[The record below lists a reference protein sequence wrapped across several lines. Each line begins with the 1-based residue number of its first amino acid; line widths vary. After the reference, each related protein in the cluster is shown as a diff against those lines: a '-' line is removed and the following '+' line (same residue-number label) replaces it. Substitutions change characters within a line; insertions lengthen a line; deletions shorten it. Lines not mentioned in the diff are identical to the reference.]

1 MHLTQQVLYTN
12 SRNVCIVSCDCTSQ
26 WLDLPHWIKR
36 WNKPSISSPLWT
48 AQWEHNAQC
57 QVSVMLT
64 SVYQWTLVHSKPK
77 IVEIIVENKTVINV
91 HSIPTLQTTKIT
103 TEIGK
108 RMQLAIFAARKGILS
123 RTAELSSLNKLVT
136 PKVEPTASLRDS
148 VVS

>member
-1 MHLTQQVLYTN
+1 M
-12 SRNVCIVSCDCTSQ
+12 
-26 WLDLPHWIKR
+26 
-36 WNKPSISSPLWT
+36 
-48 AQWEHNAQC
+48 
-57 QVSVMLT
+57 
-64 SVYQWTLVHSKPK
+64 
-77 IVEIIVENKTVINV
+77 ENKTVINV

-123 RTAELSSLNKLVT
+123 RTAELSSLNKPAT